1 MRILYVARDFG
12 AEKTG
17 ANQVMS
23 RNLNALRLIAGKD
36 NVIEYYVP
44 KTNLKTVAFSM
55 LRFGSY
61 GVSKGHEKNI
71 IRLAK
76 DVRPEYV
83 FFEGSL
89 FGSLFKKLKT
99 YSSHT
104 ILFAHNLDTE
114 LSKQEISSRS
124 SFIGFMKYKFVKF
137 NEKRSAEYADYL
149 ICLNERDSRGFN
161 DMFGRKADIILP
173 ITFPS
178 RDLARCLESNQ
189 APYYLFV
196 GSDFFPNI
204 EGVKW
209 FIENVAPKVKAD
221 FRIVGTCCKN
231 PELKNIPLPEN
242 VKLIGY
248 AKDLNEEYARAAG
261 VIAPIFK
268 GSGMKT
274 KTIEAMSF
282 GKSIFGTDEA
292 FAGVECDYEKIGGLC
307 KTAEEFIE
315 ALSNHDADVINEY
328 SLEIFNRGFSDSS
341 FVARLENFLKVHN

>member
-1 MRILYVARDFG
+1 MRILYVAREFG
-12 AEKTG
+12 IEKTG

-23 RNLNALRLIAGKD
+23 RNLNALRLIAGTD

-44 KTNLKTVAFSM
+44 KTNLKTVALSM
-55 LRFGSY
+55 LRLGSY
-61 GVSKGHEKNI
+61 GVSKRHEKNI
-71 IRLAK
+71 IRLVK
-76 DVRPEYV
+76 NVKPDYV

-89 FGSLFKKLKT
+89 FGSLFKKLKI
-99 YSSHT
+99 SSSQT
-104 ILFAHNLDTE
+104 LLFAHNLDTE

-124 SFIGFMKYKFVKF
+124 SLIGFMKYKFVKF

-161 DMFGRKADIILP
+161 EMFGRKADIILP

-178 RDLARCLESNQ
+178 RDLDICIESNQ

-196 GSDFFPNI
+196 GSDFFPNV

-248 AKDLNEEYARAAG
+248 AKDLNEEYSYASG

-274 KTIEAMSF
+274 KTIEAISF

-307 KTAEEFIE
+307 NTAEDFID
-315 ALSNHDADVINEY
+315 ALSNHNANVINAY
-328 SLEIFNRGFSDSS
+328 SLATFKKGFSDDS
-341 FVARLENFLKVHN
+341 FITRLENFLKTHN

>member
-1 MRILYVARDFG
+1 MKILYIAREFG
-12 AEKTG
+12 IEKTG

-23 RNLNALRLIAGKD
+23 RNLNALRLIAGTD

-44 KTNLKTVAFSM
+44 KTNLKTVALSM
-55 LRFGSY
+55 LRLGSY
-61 GVSKGHEKNI
+61 GVSKRHEKNI
-71 IRLAK
+71 IRLVK
-76 DVRPEYV
+76 NVKPDYV

-99 YSSHT
+99 SSSQT
-104 ILFAHNLDTE
+104 LLFAHNLDTE

-124 SFIGFMKYKFVKF
+124 SLIGFMKYKFVKF

-161 DMFGRKADIILP
+161 EMFGRRADIILP

-178 RDLARCLESNQ
+178 RDLDICIESNQ

-196 GSDFFPNI
+196 GSDFFPNV

-248 AKDLNEEYARAAG
+248 AKDLNEEYSYASG

-274 KTIEAMSF
+274 KTIEAISF
-282 GKSIFGTDEA
+282 GKSVFGTKEA
-292 FAGVECDYEKIGGLC
+292 FAGIDCDYNKIGALC
-307 KTAEEFIE
+307 ETAEDFIS
-315 ALSNHDADVINEY
+315 ALSLYDKSLFNKY
-328 SLEIFNRGFSDSS
+328 SLEVFDADYSDKSFISKLSVFFN
-341 FVARLENFLKVHN
+341 E